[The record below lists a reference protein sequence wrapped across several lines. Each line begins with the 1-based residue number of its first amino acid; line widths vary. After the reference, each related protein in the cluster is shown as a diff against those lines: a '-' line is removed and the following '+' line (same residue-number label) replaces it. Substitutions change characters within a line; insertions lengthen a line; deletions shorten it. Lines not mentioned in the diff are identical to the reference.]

1 MTAINE
7 SLVKSIV
14 DVMYERENAKKNIRM
29 HPELRNDLD
38 LIVSSTDYYIR
49 ANLWILQSLE
59 STCPNEICV

>member
-14 DVMYERENAKKNIRM
+14 NAMYEREKVKKNQKI
-29 HPELRNDLD
+29 HQGSRNDLD
-38 LIVSSTDYYIR
+38 IIISSIDYYIR

-59 STCPNEICV
+59 AISPNEIYV